1 MSVTLF
7 KFYAAL
13 PPHKTNE
20 QSPTSHYG
28 LDAKPAQFVV
38 YPAQYRMALLGMV
51 AAAVVFQTCCVTAP
65 MHSCGLFAFQTERYL
80 LSLTLAGFFG
90 DGKRAAKIFSFVYNL
105 LRLVLS

>member
-65 MHSCGLFAFQTERYL
+65 IHSCGLFAFQTVRYL
-80 LSLTLAGFFG
+80 LSLTVSDFFA
-90 DGKRAAKIFSFVYNL
+90 DANRSAKIFSNVYHL
-105 LRLVLS
+105 FTIR